1 MRGACPPCGRVRPP
15 LPGLMTPPQHIRT
28 FKAACVATTGRTERD
43 MDIELTYDGTVG
55 QRD

>member
-15 LPGLMTPPQHIRT
+15 RPGLMTPPQHIRT